1 MAKNTS
7 KLSQMAAGQQKEHN
21 SVFGKNIFPGSVK
34 QVANDNES
42 KYIRGNVSLEDI
54 IIPDDIDVSGI
65 ASDLKSSILEYVVS
79 PIILKQEFVES
90 ERAGRK
96 FRKKTGKYLILDGH
110 KRAKLYQD
118 AGRSEIFS
126 LILPL
131 DITPE
136 DEAKFVGEVKNSGVE
151 KAVEVVETT
160 TDGEITNCYRYEIQ
174 NIDEEKLEER
184 DNRYSI
190 LDSEV
195 EALADSILSVG
206 LLQPIVVLPEL
217 DSKSQLHY
225 VIQAGHKRVKAIRKL
240 KNDCQ
245 NPDSRFY
252 VYKETILDKFKTVP
266 ALIIPSGATQQEI
279 EQIYNETNL
288 LSRHMTAEDVFAHIA
303 CIGPEFKRPETQK
316 DFDEFIARGKSMNK
330 YVADAQNYF
339 KKLGFK
345 DWANSK
351 TAYFLNVHFYGSD
364 KAIELFER
372 CGDVKLKKEDAPT
385 LTQKEVYWVVI
396 HNNNFTDRVKQDEI
410 LEAALQDKTTL
421 IQLMS
426 ETTPTRNTKSVKV
439 KKLNQNIA
447 KQKATFEKMI
457 HTPIDRI
464 KNDADDLEKTKVL
477 LQETREV
484 LKKFESLL
492 NNLD

>member
-1 MAKNTS
+1 
-7 KLSQMAAGQQKEHN
+7 MAAGQQKEHN